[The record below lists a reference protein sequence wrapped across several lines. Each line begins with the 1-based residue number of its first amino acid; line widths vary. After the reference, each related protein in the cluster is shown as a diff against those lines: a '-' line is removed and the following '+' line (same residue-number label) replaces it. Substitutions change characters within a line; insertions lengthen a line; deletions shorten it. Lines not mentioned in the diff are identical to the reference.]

1 MAKRSVVLR
10 AIRARDTFSVHLKHF
25 LPVVRHQAAVGGGP
39 VVAAYAMEL
48 EGRRTVKVSMI
59 TL

>member
-10 AIRARDTFSVHLKHF
+10 AIRARDVFSVRLKDY
-25 LPVVRHQAAVGGGP
+25 LPVVHHRAVMNGGP

-48 EGRRTVKVSMI
+48 EGKRTVKVSMI